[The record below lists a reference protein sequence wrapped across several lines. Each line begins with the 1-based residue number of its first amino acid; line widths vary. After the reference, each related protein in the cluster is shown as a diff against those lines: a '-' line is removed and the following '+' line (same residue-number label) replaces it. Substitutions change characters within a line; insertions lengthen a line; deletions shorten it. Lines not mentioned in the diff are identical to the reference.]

1 MYRSITTRQI
11 ENGTKRRNLLAK
23 KCFRPDFF
31 FASVPVASPPASRQ
45 INCSQAISLDLGGSF
60 LVVIPESLPKNSS
73 LLELL
78 KGTKKDC
85 NGR

>member
-31 FASVPVASPPASRQ
+31 LLRCRLPLLLPLDRLIAAKPSVLIWVDPS
-45 INCSQAISLDLGGSF
+45 
-60 LVVIPESLPKNSS
+60 
-73 LLELL
+73 
-78 KGTKKDC
+78 
-85 NGR
+85 